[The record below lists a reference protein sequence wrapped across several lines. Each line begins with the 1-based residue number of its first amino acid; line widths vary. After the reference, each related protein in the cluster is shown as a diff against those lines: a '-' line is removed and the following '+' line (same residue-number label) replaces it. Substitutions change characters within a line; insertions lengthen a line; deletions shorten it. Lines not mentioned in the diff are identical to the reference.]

1 MSELVANLTPE
12 AVDNAANSTKP
23 KVNTNFNEKNYLN
36 TRLQNGE
43 SKKTIRLRILPV
55 SVENPSLYV
64 EIETHKLRVDKQI
77 SESTWKNFVCLN
89 SQAIPDKFPKEKC
102 PICEKR
108 FELFKEAKALKGAG
122 KTAQAQTLY
131 DKAKSLGSAT
141 TYIMR
146 VIDRD
151 NEKDGVKF
159 WKFNK
164 SYRGTG
170 ILDQLLALYDN
181 RKKEMQLEGEE
192 NFNLFDLNNGCDII
206 LTISRQFDKEGKEL
220 PYNSI
225 KVDAATI
232 RKPLSQDVDQMNAWI
247 SDSKKWYDIYSV
259 KPADYISIVLD
270 GKMPRRDD
278 NGNLV
283 GVEINSANAKKE
295 EAAEIAEKGEEILE
309 QDNSATVAQ
318 NVADEV
324 KSTVDVTSVNDSGD
338 DELPF

>member
-1 MSELVANLTPE
+1 
-12 AVDNAANSTKP
+12 
-23 KVNTNFNEKNYLN
+23 
-36 TRLQNGE
+36 
-43 SKKTIRLRILPV
+43 
-55 SVENPSLYV
+55 
-64 EIETHKLRVDKQI
+64 
-77 SESTWKNFVCLN
+77 
-89 SQAIPDKFPKEKC
+89 
-102 PICEKR
+102 
-108 FELFKEAKALKGAG
+108 
-122 KTAQAQTLY
+122 
-131 DKAKSLGSAT
+131 
-141 TYIMR
+141 MR

-170 ILDQLLALYDN
+170 ILDQLLALYNN
-181 RKKEMQLEGEE
+181 RREELRLEGEE

-225 KVDAATI
+225 KVDAATKQ
-232 RKPLSQDVDQMNAWI
+232 KPLSQDVDQMNAWI

-259 KPADYISIVLD
+259 KPADYISIILD
-270 GKMPRRDD
+270 GKIPRRDD

-283 GVEINSANAKKE
+283 GVEIGSAITKEE

-309 QDNSATVAQ
+309 QDNSETVAQ
-318 NVADEV
+318 TDPTEV
-324 KSTVDVTSVNDSGD
+324 KKAVDVTSVNDSDD

>member
-1 MSELVANLTPE
+1 
-12 AVDNAANSTKP
+12 
-23 KVNTNFNEKNYLN
+23 
-36 TRLQNGE
+36 
-43 SKKTIRLRILPV
+43 
-55 SVENPSLYV
+55 
-64 EIETHKLRVDKQI
+64 
-77 SESTWKNFVCLN
+77 
-89 SQAIPDKFPKEKC
+89 
-102 PICEKR
+102 
-108 FELFKEAKALKGAG
+108 
-122 KTAQAQTLY
+122 
-131 DKAKSLGSAT
+131 
-141 TYIMR
+141 MR

-170 ILDQLLALYDN
+170 ILDQLLALYNN
-181 RKKEMQLEGEE
+181 RREELRLEGEE

-225 KVDAATI
+225 KVDAATKQ
-232 RKPLSQDVDQMNAWI
+232 KPLSQDVDQMNAWI
-247 SDSKKWYDIYSV
+247 SDPKKWYDIYSV
-259 KPADYISIVLD
+259 KPADYISIILD
-270 GKMPRRDD
+270 GKIPHRDD

-283 GVEINSANAKKE
+283 GVEISSAITKKE

-318 NVADEV
+318 TDTTEV
-324 KSTVDVTSVNDSGD
+324 KKAVDVTSVNDSDD